1 MTSWNVS
8 YASVTGVS
16 HKQSKLPCQDSAKT
30 CLSKDGKWISCV
42 VSDGAGSAKHS
53 QIASKL
59 LTKTLSVNLIDLA
72 EKIASN
78 GWEYA
83 YKKFIVDAI
92 ESIRDDLKKQAK
104 SEDLRDYHCTLVA
117 TLIGETKGLTI
128 HLGDGAIFGGSI
140 TDSGENIVTLSKSTF
155 VSLPENGQYANE
167 TFFVTEKDWQNH
179 LRIENIEN
187 VDWFVNATDGGSA
200 LGMINDKEAKPGFIK
215 PVIQQLTKESSEKNR
230 NKLLKT
236 ILSDTQANKLTS
248 DDKTL
253 AIIYRSGLLNKDT
266 EIEMAEAVQKITS
279 YLPPPSMLKR
289 KVEERKS
296 LYVKNNL
303 QDEEENSKFTIFLCV
318 FIIFE
323 LIIVL
328 WLYFDPETVINLT
341 NRVIHAASSLY

>member
-59 LTKTLSVNLIDLA
+59 LTKTLSVKLIDLS

-92 ESIRDDLKKQAK
+92 ESVRDDLKKQAK
-104 SEDLRDYHCTLVA
+104 SEDLRDYHCTLIA
-117 TLIGETKGLTI
+117 TLIGEKEGLSI

-140 TDSGENIVTLSKSTF
+140 TPTEKNKVTLSKNTF
-155 VSLPENGQYANE
+155 ISLPENGQYANE

-179 LRIENIEN
+179 LRIKKIEGL
-187 VDWFVNATDGGSA
+187 DWIVTATDGGTA
-200 LGMINDKEAKPGFIK
+200 LAMINDKEAKPGFIK
-215 PVIQQLTKESSEKNR
+215 PVIHQLTIESSEKNR

-253 AIIYRSGLLNKDT
+253 AIIYRSGLLNKET
-266 EIEMAEAVQKITS
+266 EIEMDEAAQKITS

-289 KVEERKS
+289 KVEEKKA
-296 LYVKNNL
+296 LYVQNNL
-303 QDEEENSKFTIFLCV
+303 QDEKESSKLTIFLCV

-323 LIIVL
+323 LILVF
-328 WLYFDPETVINLT
+328 WLYFDPATVINLI
-341 NRVIHAASSLY
+341 NRVIHAASSFY